1 MEEKEEKVVE
11 KQKKSKSNT
20 IFVAV
25 VVCLIFLMIVSAIVV
40 FYIGKIDSSMVDNNV
55 TGDDSGID
63 DTDVVDDNDNGG
75 VDVEDDYDDAVFLSW
90 CRNYLEKYQ
99 IYSNNIRVNLE
110 QEDWYDIAYWCNLK
124 MDSVENAK
132 SEVWSFTLSSKMG
145 DVRYEFASFLN
156 NDYLS
161 TYYLLEAC
169 DCMTGYPV
177 DYVSATGYLNK
188 STMYTY
194 RAIDNLNN
202 IKSILNR
209 M

>member
-1 MEEKEEKVVE
+1 MDEKEEEVVE

-20 IFVAV
+20 IFVVV

-40 FYIGKIDSSMVDNNV
+40 FYSGRMDSSMVDNNV

-63 DTDVVDDNDNGG
+63 DNDVL
-75 VDVEDDYDDAVFLSW
+75 EDDYDDAVFMSW

-99 IYSNNIRVNLE
+99 MYSNNIRVNLE

-132 SEVWSFTLSSKMG
+132 NEVWGFSLSSKMG

-161 TYYLLEAC
+161 AYYLLEAC

-177 DYVSATGYLNK
+177 DYTSAAWYLDK

-202 IKSILNR
+202 IKILLNN
-209 M
+209 